1 LKIDE
6 LVKTI
11 FSRKDA
17 KNAKKNSFNSNQFTS
32 RSLRLGVSFLNSI
45 GDWVAGMGLR

>member
-1 LKIDE
+1 MEQWSIDE

-17 KNAKKNSFNSNQFTS
+17 KNAKKIQLKFNML
-32 RSLRLGVSFLNSI
+32 SL
-45 GDWVAGMGLR
+45 

>member
-1 LKIDE
+1 MVSAMFNFGGVLQAPGKAAFLRFDE

-17 KNAKKNSFNSNQFTS
+17 KNAKKNSLILIS
-32 RSLRLGVSFLNSI
+32 
-45 GDWVAGMGLR
+45 